1 MPIYKVRHDAML
13 MDDDTYWIHRIEEVE
28 AGSVEEEDREEKC
41 AVRTANFR
49 RLPGSGGE
57 CLRALFLSLQVQ

>member
-28 AGSVEEEDREEKC
+28 AGSVEEAIRIYVKRSGNEVDNSDLITCEDISMI
-41 AVRTANFR
+41 VTD
-49 RLPGSGGE
+49 
-57 CLRALFLSLQVQ
+57 